1 MAGWCWASLIPS
13 LEQFPSQLH
22 NYIRMAEEGAQGRK
36 WAVGAGLW
44 WGRRV
49 LKATSADTAAKRNV
63 NWITAQW
70 HVQPN
75 PVEVLSVR
83 DIILLSSPV
92 CFDVIYSAPV
102 CLAAPCHSGKAWS
115 SRCWKGKCLVLDGRN
130 PKTRANSSKKGAG
143 DNMVSCVMG
152 ME

>member
-1 MAGWCWASLIPS
+1 MGGWCWASLIPS

-22 NYIRMAEEGAQGRK
+22 NSIRMAEEGAQGRK
-36 WAVGAGLW
+36 WAVGTGLW
-44 WGRRV
+44 WGRRA

-63 NWITAQW
+63 HWITAQW

-83 DIILLSSPV
+83 DIILLSSPM

-102 CLAAPCHSGKAWS
+102 CLAALCHSGKHGVVGAEKRNGWCWMVETPNQGQTAAKKVLVTTWS
-115 SRCWKGKCLVLDGRN
+115 
-130 PKTRANSSKKGAG
+130 P
-143 DNMVSCVMG
+143 M
-152 ME
+152 